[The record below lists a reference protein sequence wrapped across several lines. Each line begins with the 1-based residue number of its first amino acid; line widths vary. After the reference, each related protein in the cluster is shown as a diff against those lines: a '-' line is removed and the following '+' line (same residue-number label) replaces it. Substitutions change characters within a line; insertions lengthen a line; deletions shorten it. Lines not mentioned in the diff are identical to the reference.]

1 MDGNSPPNPVSGNTP
16 AADVT
21 ATGEYR
27 LTAPI
32 VADSP
37 PPGLPAAQPL
47 RRPELAKVL
56 LSILLIVTDIA
67 ALSAAFAL
75 GYWAREN
82 LPFFTS
88 PPAQPA
94 FDRYLTTLLL
104 HVATICVIFYLT
116 QMYHLRRAIS
126 RIDHARNIFGAVTVG
141 ALMVNGIQEL
151 VFKNTLL
158 EPVDYP
164 RSMFFYV
171 WIFSVMFVVL
181 GRELNA
187 ALRRFLRRR
196 GIEKA
201 NLIVAG
207 MGKIAREIIRKIEG
221 SPELG
226 YHLVGVVS
234 VRADQKS
241 KDFGAPSLGYYT
253 DLPYLIDQYN
263 VEQVIIAVPDAHRD
277 ELVELISYCRRGRVD
292 IKIYPDMF
300 AYIARDLSVD
310 DLGGTPLVTVRDV
323 AMRGWRLSFKRGMDI
338 VVSFFGLVFLSPLML
353 LTAII
358 IKLES
363 PGPVFYTQT
372 RMGLDERPFEMIK
385 FRSMRIDAEVA
396 GPGWTVE
403 NDPRVTRSGQF
414 LRKSNWD
421 EMPQLINVLL
431 GEMSLVG
438 PRPERPVYVQ
448 QFREQIPRYMER
460 HREKSG
466 MTGWAQ
472 VNGLRGD
479 TSISERTVY
488 DLWYIENWSIWLDVK
503 IVIRTILNTVLRRD
517 NNAY

>member
-1 MDGNSPPNPVSGNTP
+1 MDGDTPPDRSAETDGMIEPVSLDG
-16 AADVT
+16 
-21 ATGEYR
+21 
-27 LTAPI
+27 
-32 VADSP
+32 P
-37 PPGLPAAQPL
+37 PEPL
-47 RRPELAKVL
+47 GDPSRRTDFAKAL
-56 LSILLIVTDIA
+56 LGILLIATDIA
-67 ALSAAFAL
+67 ALTAAFIL

-82 LPFFTS
+82 LPLFTA

-94 FDRYLTTLLL
+94 LDKYVPTLLL
-104 HVATICVIFYLT
+104 HVGTIVIIFYLT

-171 WIFSVMFVVL
+171 WIFSVALVIL
-181 GRELNA
+181 GREINA
-187 ALRRFLRRR
+187 AVRRFLRRR

-201 NLIVAG
+201 NLIVVG

-226 YHLVGVVS
+226 YHLVGVVT
-234 VRADQKS
+234 VRSDQKS
-241 KDFGAPSLGYYT
+241 RDLGAPILGHYPE
-253 DLPYLIDQYN
+253 LAYLIDQHN

-277 ELVELISYCRRGRVD
+277 ELVELISFCRRGRVD

-338 VVSFFGLVFLSPLML
+338 VGAMVGLIFLSPFML
-353 LTAII
+353 LTAIL

-385 FRSMRIDAEVA
+385 FRSMRIDAEA
-396 GPGWTVE
+396 TGPGWTVE
-403 NDPRVTRSGQF
+403 NDPRVTRSGRF
-414 LRKSNWD
+414 LRKTNLD
-421 EMPQLINVLL
+421 EFPQLINVLI

-460 HREKSG
+460 HREKAG

-479 TSISERTVY
+479 TSISERTIY
-488 DLWYIENWSIWLDVK
+488 DLWYIENWSLWLDIK

-517 NNAY
+517 QNAY